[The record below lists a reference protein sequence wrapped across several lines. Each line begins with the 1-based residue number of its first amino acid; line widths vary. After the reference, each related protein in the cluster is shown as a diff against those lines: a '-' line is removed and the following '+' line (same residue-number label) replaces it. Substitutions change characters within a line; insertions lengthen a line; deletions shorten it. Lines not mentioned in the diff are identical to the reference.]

1 MIKNRNKSYLI
12 KDLST
17 QLGYSNSI
25 SKKLISDLIFVM
37 SEILKNEDLIL
48 KNLGTFKLIKKKSR
62 IGRNPKTKK
71 EFIIKERL
79 SISFS
84 PSINFKNKINEFN

>member
-1 MIKNRNKSYLI
+1 MIKNINKSYLI

-71 EFIIKERL
+71 AFIIKERL

-84 PSINFKNKINEFN
+84 PSNNFKNKINEFN